1 VVDIQS
7 PKRMEIWYAKLPMDR
22 RTSVQGGSRP
32 VLIISNDVCNERSSI
47 ITVIPMTTQ
56 MKHLSQP
63 THVLLDMEDGNQSMV
78 LAEQIMA
85 IDKRLLD
92 RKIETCR
99 DAETIAKIEKAVCE
113 QVGIV

>member
-1 VVDIQS
+1 MAEIVK
-7 PKRMEIWYAKLPMDR
+7 PKRMDIWYARLPMDK
-22 RTSVQGGSRP
+22 RTSVQGGARP

-63 THVLLDMEDGNQSMV
+63 THVLMEMEDGNQSMV

-92 RKIETCR
+92 RKIDSCR
-99 DAETIAKIEKAVCE
+99 DAETIAKIEKAICE
-113 QVGIV
+113 QVGIT

>member
-1 VVDIQS
+1 MVDIQS

-63 THVLLDMEDGNQSMV
+63 THVLMEMEDGNQSMV

-92 RKIETCR
+92 RKIDSCR
-99 DAETIAKIEKAVCE
+99 DVKTIAKVEKAVCE
-113 QVGIV
+113 QVGIT

>member
-1 VVDIQS
+1 MVDIQS

-63 THVLLDMEDGNQSMV
+63 THVLWIWRTEISRWCS
-78 LAEQIMA
+78 EQIMA
-85 IDKRLLD
+85 IDKRLDQRL
-92 RKIETCR
+92 KP
-99 DAETIAKIEKAVCE
+99 A
-113 QVGIV
+113 G